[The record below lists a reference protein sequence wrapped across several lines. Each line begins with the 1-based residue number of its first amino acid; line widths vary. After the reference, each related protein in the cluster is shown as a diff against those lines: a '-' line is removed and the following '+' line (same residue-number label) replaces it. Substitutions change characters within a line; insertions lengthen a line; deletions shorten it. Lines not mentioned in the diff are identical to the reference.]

1 MDKQQNDILRFHLMW
16 VQRRR
21 QIATLV
27 ILLAVYWFKRKK
39 RRNYVD
45 KPITQSEI
53 ERQIT
58 RDKLMNELRVSEKC
72 RNITRMGPEAFQNF
86 CEMLIRDGGLRPT
99 KRARVEEQVAKFLHI
114 ISHNVRNRTMSFFFC
129 RSGETISRH
138 FHSVLKAVISLE
150 GQFLKQP
157 SGLDVPPEILNN
169 DRFHPYFKN
178 CIGAIDGTHVR
189 VKVSNEDAP
198 RYRGRKNYPTVNV
211 LAACSFDMKFTYVL
225 PGWEG
230 TASDSRVMASALKR
244 QGDKLIL
251 PEGKFYLAD
260 AGYPLKAG
268 LITPYRGVRYHL
280 KEYASRRPEN
290 PRELFNLRHASLRN
304 VIERIFGVLKKRF
317 PIIGSS
323 TEPTYD
329 VKTQVDIIL
338 ACCIIHNYLMGM
350 DPDESL
356 FNEVD
361 RELLNET
368 PHEEHGP
375 MERSEDHSLGEHL
388 RDSIT
393 SHMWHDYVANHV

>member
-1 MDKQQNDILRFHLMW
+1 
-16 VQRRR
+16 
-21 QIATLV
+21 
-27 ILLAVYWFKRKK
+27 
-39 RRNYVD
+39 
-45 KPITQSEI
+45 
-53 ERQIT
+53 
-58 RDKLMNELRVSEKC
+58 
-72 RNITRMGPEAFQNF
+72 
-86 CEMLIRDGGLRPT
+86 
-99 KRARVEEQVAKFLHI
+99 
-114 ISHNVRNRTMSFFFC
+114 MSFFFC

-356 FNEVD
+356 
-361 RELLNET
+361 L
-368 PHEEHGP
+368 
-375 MERSEDHSLGEHL
+375 MK
-388 RDSIT
+388 
-393 SHMWHDYVANHV
+393 